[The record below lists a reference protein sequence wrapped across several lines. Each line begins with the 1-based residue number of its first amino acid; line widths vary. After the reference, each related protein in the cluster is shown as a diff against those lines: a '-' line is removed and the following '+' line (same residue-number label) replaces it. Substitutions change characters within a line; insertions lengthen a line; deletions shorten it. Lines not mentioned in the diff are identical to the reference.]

1 MRRHAHLLLFV
12 FGLLAV
18 HTPTVE
24 AHFLFIR
31 IGGQAEAGRQVDV
44 FFSEIARAGEHPQ
57 NIGFTANRGVG
68 GDAAG
73 CPFAK

>member
-44 FFSEIARAGEHPQ
+44 FFSEIARAGDPRFVPR
-57 NIGFTANRGVG
+57 IAS
-68 GDAAG
+68 
-73 CPFAK
+73 AKLWM